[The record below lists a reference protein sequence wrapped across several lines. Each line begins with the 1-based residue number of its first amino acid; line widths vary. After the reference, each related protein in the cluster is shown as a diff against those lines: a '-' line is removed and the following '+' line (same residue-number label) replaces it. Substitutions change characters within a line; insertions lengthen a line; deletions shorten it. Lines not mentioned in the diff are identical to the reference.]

1 MNLVLVGIFEDWL
14 AGLLAAGLLVAGFVA
29 VGFVA
34 GLLVAGLLVA
44 GSCTFRPYWV
54 GFWQGGFT
62 GFGRIF

>member
-1 MNLVLVGIFEDWL
+1 MKMNRVLVGIFEVWL
-14 AGLLAAGLLVAGFVA
+14 AGLLVAGFVA